1 MALPSAYFLSTKRV
15 REIFDSIK
23 GAQAPDQFTLRF
35 LGDLGFA
42 SSADRPFVNVLKAIG
57 FLEDSGAP
65 TSRYFEFLDGT
76 RSGAVMA
83 EAVRE
88 AYADLFLINSQAHEM
103 SASEV
108 KAKMKTLTKG
118 QYSDKVIGQMAAT
131 FRALVDIAD
140 FDAVPAAPSR
150 STEEPEA
157 PTETGPEMDDSLP
170 EPLLAVRAER
180 RLTGL
185 VYNINLHLPE
195 SRDPAVYDALFRS
208 LRVHLID

>member
-15 REIFDSIK
+15 KEIFEAIK

-42 SSADRPFVNVLKAIG
+42 SSADRPFVNVLKALG
-57 FLEDSGAP
+57 FLQDSGSP

-88 AYADLFLINSQAHEM
+88 AYADLFQVNAQAHEM
-103 SASEV
+103 SAAEV

-131 FRALVDIAD
+131 LRALVDLAD
-140 FDAVPAAPSR
+140 FTVAPEHAPR
-150 STEEPEA
+150 TEAQEEDQEAEATTSAPLFVKRGEPQ
-157 PTETGPEMDDSLP
+157 
-170 EPLLAVRAER
+170 
-180 RLTGL
+180 LTGL

-195 SRDPAVYDALFRS
+195 SRDPSVYEALFRS
-208 LRVHLID
+208 LRIHLFE

>member
-1 MALPSAYFLSTKRV
+1 
-15 REIFDSIK
+15 
-23 GAQAPDQFTLRF
+23 
-35 LGDLGFA
+35 
-42 SSADRPFVNVLKAIG
+42 
-57 FLEDSGAP
+57 
-65 TSRYFEFLDGT
+65 
-76 RSGAVMA
+76 
-83 EAVRE
+83 
-88 AYADLFLINSQAHEM
+88 M

-140 FDAVPAAPSR
+140 FDSIPVTQPI
-150 STEEPEA
+150 STEEDE
-157 PTETGPEMDDSLP
+157 GPGEGGDADSPLA
-170 EPLLAVRAER
+170 EPIVGVRAER

-208 LRVHLID
+208 LREHLVD